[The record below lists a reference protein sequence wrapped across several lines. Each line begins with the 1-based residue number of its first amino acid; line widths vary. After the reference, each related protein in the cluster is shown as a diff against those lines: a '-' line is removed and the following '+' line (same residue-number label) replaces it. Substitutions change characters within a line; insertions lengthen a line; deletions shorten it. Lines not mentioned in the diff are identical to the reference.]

1 MIHILE
7 LRGLFPQESIEKG
20 AQLKSEAKL
29 RVGEP
34 SAEVFSRADLHLVF
48 DFPSKEPEQTSLE
61 FFNYGNEPDL
71 QCTCA
76 VYERGQLCEHLWASL
91 IKATELPE
99 LSKYV
104 NTAPVQ
110 ASTESNASSPKDPE
124 TQWRAYLS
132 FLDDTRLLPRPESR
146 GARKLGYKPLL
157 RTGFYAL
164 DFPSSMACGKIKLQ
178 FFMKEHLAN
187 GAMTG
192 TKAAS
197 VDQETLSLYPDPLD
211 QDILTDL
218 IGKTQPAGSHMGG
231 GFKFDS
237 ALIPLSSSEQIL
249 RKISDAGK
257 LHLMKE
263 RKEMVANKYYL
274 PELTPLSFSS
284 EIWKLQLVLSEI
296 EEAFYLSARA
306 TNGDKL
312 RKIREIDQKL
322 GPFALIDG
330 RLVMTQ
336 FDQAEKWMELFQRR
350 KEIEIPRSE
359 VKEFLTKVFSKEN
372 APEVILPSS
381 LEFSTV
387 SDIKPRA
394 QLVFDPTKGSTLLLG
409 KIKFIYGEIQVDP
422 LEKRPALLDIEKG
435 LRIVRDLSEEAKALQ
450 TFTEFSPLRV
460 NLKSSGGLVSSG
472 YFTEKQL
479 KAIVQKVIPLGWEVL
494 AFQKPVRKPKDY
506 QLTLKS
512 NVDWFDVKLQID
524 FGGNQIDFPELLQS
538 ISRGEKYITLG
549 DGSLGVLPDEW
560 LQQLKTISEIAT
572 HSKKSVKLNRVQALF
587 LSAHLQ
593 SLNKLSADAD
603 FQGLARIVEELRS
616 LKPTKAPPQFLGQLR
631 PYQEVGLSWLGLLSA
646 YQIGGVLAD
655 DMGLGKT
662 IQVLALLAGLGRE
675 KSAGPHLIVVPKSLV
690 FNWMDEIKK
699 FTPHLRVTD
708 YTGPKRNSVFKEL
721 VTSDIVLTTYPILRM
736 DIEQLKSIKF
746 DYFIMDEAHAIKNA
760 VSQSALVC
768 RMVLAHRKIALTG
781 TPIENS
787 LADLFSILAV
797 VNPGLL
803 GENQT
808 QKWVKERD
816 PDLLSGLGKALS
828 PFLLRRSKDE
838 VLKDLPP
845 KTEQVLYC
853 ELSTEERKNY
863 DELKKFYWAQIT
875 GKISEKG
882 LQKSKIEV
890 LEALLRLRQA
900 ACHQGLL
907 KSNMKD
913 SPSSMFEVVLDQIK
927 NLVAEGHKA
936 LVFSQFTS
944 LLELFKNELNKN
956 NIIFE
961 YLDGQTKNRQERV
974 ENFQKN
980 PDIPV
985 FLLSLK
991 AGGVGLNLTAADYVF
1006 ILDPWWN
1013 PAAEAQAIDRTHRI
1027 GQSRS
1032 VFAYKIISK
1041 DTVEEKILEIQ
1052 KQKKSLAKA
1061 VVSDEKSI
1069 LRSLKIEDLQALF
1082 N

>member
-1 MIHILE
+1 
-7 LRGLFPQESIEKG
+7 
-20 AQLKSEAKL
+20 
-29 RVGEP
+29 
-34 SAEVFSRADLHLVF
+34 
-48 DFPSKEPEQTSLE
+48 
-61 FFNYGNEPDL
+61 
-71 QCTCA
+71 
-76 VYERGQLCEHLWASL
+76 
-91 IKATELPE
+91 
-99 LSKYV
+99 
-104 NTAPVQ
+104 
-110 ASTESNASSPKDPE
+110 
-124 TQWRAYLS
+124 
-132 FLDDTRLLPRPESR
+132 
-146 GARKLGYKPLL
+146 
-157 RTGFYAL
+157 
-164 DFPSSMACGKIKLQ
+164 
-178 FFMKEHLAN
+178 
-187 GAMTG
+187 
-192 TKAAS
+192 
-197 VDQETLSLYPDPLD
+197 
-211 QDILTDL
+211 
-218 IGKTQPAGSHMGG
+218 
-231 GFKFDS
+231 
-237 ALIPLSSSEQIL
+237 
-249 RKISDAGK
+249 
-257 LHLMKE
+257 MKE

-274 PELTPLSFSS
+274 PELVPLNFLT
-284 EIWKLQLVLSEI
+284 ETWKLQLVLSEI
-296 EEAFYLSARA
+296 EDAFYLSARA

-312 RKIREIDQKL
+312 RKIREIDQRL
-322 GPFALIDG
+322 GPFALIDDN
-330 RLVMTQ
+330 LVLTQ
-336 FDQAEKWMELFQRR
+336 FDQTEKWIELFHRR
-350 KEIEIPRSE
+350 KEIEIPKNE
-359 VKEFLTKVFSKEN
+359 AKDFLSKVFSNES

-381 LEFSTV
+381 LELSNVTGL
-387 SDIKPRA
+387 KPKVH
-394 QLVFDPTKGSTLLLG
+394 LVFEPTRGSTLLFG
-409 KIKFIYGEIQVDP
+409 KIKFIYDGVSVDP
-422 LEKRPALLDIEKG
+422 LEKRPALVDVDG
-435 LRIVRDLSEEAKALQ
+435 GRRIFRDAAEEDRALQ
-450 TFTEFSPLRV
+450 AFVDFSPLRV
-460 NLKSSGGLVSSG
+460 NTKTSGGRVSSG

-479 KAIVQKVIPLGWEVL
+479 KTIVQKVIPLGWEVL
-494 AFQKPVRKPKDY
+494 AFQKQVRRPKDY

-512 NVDWFDVKLQID
+512 NVDWFDVNLKID
-524 FGGNQIDFPELLQS
+524 FGGAEVDFPELLQS
-538 ISRGEKYITLG
+538 LRRGEKYISLG

-560 LQQLKTISEIAT
+560 LQQLKTISEIAI

-593 SLNKLSADAD
+593 SLNKLAADAD
-603 FQGLARIVEELRS
+603 FQGLAKIVQELKALQPS
-616 LKPTKAPPQFLGQLR
+616 KAPAAFLGELR

-646 YQIGGVLAD
+646 HQIGGVLAD

-662 IQVLALLAGLGRE
+662 IQVLALLAGLRRN

-699 FTPHLRVTD
+699 FTPHLKVVD
-708 YTGPKRNSVFKEL
+708 YSGPKRTSLLKEL
-721 VTSDIVLTTYPILRM
+721 SSADIVLTTYPTLRV
-736 DIEQLKSIKF
+736 DIEHLKSVQF
-746 DYFIMDEAHAIKNA
+746 DYFILDEAHSIKNA
-760 VSQSALVC
+760 ASQSALVC
-768 RMVLAHRKIALTG
+768 RMVTAQRKIALTG

-787 LADLFSILAV
+787 LSDLFSILAV

-803 GENQT
+803 GESQS
-808 QKWVKERD
+808 QKWAKERD
-816 PDLLSGLGKALS
+816 PELLSSLGKALS

-838 VLKDLPP
+838 VLKDLPA

-853 ELSTEERKNY
+853 ELSPEERKNY

-913 SPSSMFEVVLDQIK
+913 SPSSKFEIVLDQIK
-927 NLVAEGHKA
+927 NLVSEGHKA

-944 LLELFKNELNKN
+944 LLELFKKELNKH
-956 NIIFE
+956 NIPFE

-980 PDIPV
+980 SEVPV

-1052 KQKKSLAKA
+1052 KHKRSLAKA

-1069 LRSLKIEDLQALF
+1069 LKSLKIEDLQALF
-1082 N
+1082 S